1 MHSYLDLAGTNI
13 IVYRTQGLKQRHDE
27 NERANTNRRSALKE
41 YIKPNTKVK
50 IQRQKVSDDED
61 IDIDK
66 IVRGDKPK
74 MIEIVPQ
81 KLKSSTKRKR
91 PKD

>member
-1 MHSYLDLAGTNI
+1 M
-13 IVYRTQGLKQRHDE
+13 
-27 NERANTNRRSALKE
+27 
-41 YIKPNTKVK
+41 KPNTKAK

-74 MIEIVPQ
+74 DDRN
-81 KLKSSTKRKR
+81 STTKTEEQY
-91 PKD
+91 KDK